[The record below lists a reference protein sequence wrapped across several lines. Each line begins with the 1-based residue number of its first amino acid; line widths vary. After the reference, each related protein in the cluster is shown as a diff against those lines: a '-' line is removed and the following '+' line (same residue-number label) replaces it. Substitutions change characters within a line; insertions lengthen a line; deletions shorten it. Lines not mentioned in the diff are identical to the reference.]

1 MEDLAL
7 WNLTREAWGA
17 LVACFEP
24 EIESLIQESGVDDR
38 AWGVLLAALTFEP
51 EHITP
56 AHLMVRGPY
65 TAAEQYL
72 ARLRSCSEKGYL
84 KEVAQGEFRL
94 MAKGRTEAGRFI
106 ARARTAMAE
115 ADRLSSVDSQKLASL
130 LERLVKTSLET
141 PPPPDTWSICLSYQ
155 LMPAFD
161 PPYPYFEQAV
171 SCLAA
176 YRDDAHLEAWRRTGL
191 TATALEVL
199 TYLWRDQVGSLAGL
213 VDKLA
218 HRGHSREVYAS
229 ALAELRE
236 GKLISGTISAIR
248 LTEAGKT
255 FREQIEADTDR
266 LFFAPWSCLSLA
278 ERTDL
283 EGLLV
288 RVRDSL
294 RETVSQ

>member
-1 MEDLAL
+1 
-7 WNLTREAWGA
+7 
-17 LVACFEP
+17 
-24 EIESLIQESGVDDR
+24 
-38 AWGVLLAALTFEP
+38 
-51 EHITP
+51 
-56 AHLMVRGPY
+56 
-65 TAAEQYL
+65 
-72 ARLRSCSEKGYL
+72 
-84 KEVAQGEFRL
+84 
-94 MAKGRTEAGRFI
+94 
-106 ARARTAMAE
+106 
-115 ADRLSSVDSQKLASL
+115 
-130 LERLVKTSLET
+130 
-141 PPPPDTWSICLSYQ
+141 
-155 LMPAFD
+155 
-161 PPYPYFEQAV
+161 V

-199 TYLWRDQVGSLAGL
+199 TFLWRDQAGSLDEL

-218 HRGHSREVYAS
+218 HRGHSKEVYAG

-236 GKLISGTISAIR
+236 GKLITGTISAIR

-255 FREQIEADTDR
+255 FREQIEAATDR

-288 RVRDSL
+288 LVRDSL

>member
-1 MEDLAL
+1 MDDLAL

-17 LVACFEP
+17 LVSRFEP
-24 EIESLIQESGVDDR
+24 EIEPLIQESSLDDR
-38 AWGVLLAALTFEP
+38 AWGLLLAALTFEP

-94 MAKGRTEAGRFI
+94 TAKGRTAAGRFI
-106 ARARTAMAE
+106 NKARTAMAKV
-115 ADRLSSVDSQKLASL
+115 DFLSSIDSQKLARL
-130 LERLVKTSLET
+130 LGRLVLTCLEN
-141 PPPPDTWSICLSYQ
+141 PPPPDTWSIRLGYQ
-155 LMPAFD
+155 LMPDFD

-199 TYLWRDQVGSLAGL
+199 TFLWRDQAGSLDEL

-218 HRGHSREVYAS
+218 HRGHSKEVYAS

-255 FREQIEADTDR
+255 FREQIEAATDR